1 MATKKNILISAGG
14 TGGHFFP
21 AIALFQELKQ
31 QDYKAHFITDA
42 RCSNYMPANLKD
54 KIVVQNISKFQKSPI
69 KLFIFA
75 FSLGF
80 FVAKNLWFLLKHK
93 IDIVITF
100 GGYQGIAVLIAAVLL
115 RKKIIVHEQNII
127 AGRTNKL
134 FAKIANVVAV
144 AYKNQQGFEKFKHKQ
159 KFTGI
164 PVRSEFYQK
173 MPNKTSDKF
182 VILVVGGSQGAD
194 IFNNLMFEILAH
206 IDSSRLDQIELVQQV
221 RAEAINDV
229 KAKYEEIGVS
239 AQIDSF
245 FNDMAKRIHNADLV
259 ISRSGASTI
268 AELIAARKP
277 AIFLPYPHAMDNH
290 QYYNALELKNIGVAR
305 LYEEKTLVYSE
316 IAQFVDSVVQNPTIL
331 SKMSGC
337 FDKALPGHPVDDI
350 IKIIDKL

>member
-1 MATKKNILISAGG
+1 MITKKNILISAGG

-21 AIALFQELKQ
+21 ALALFKELKENS
-31 QDYKAHFITDA
+31 YKTHFITDK
-42 RCSNYMPANLKD
+42 RCSYYIAEDLKNQ
-54 KIVVQNISKFQKSPI
+54 ITVQKISKFQRSPVQ
-69 KLFIFA
+69 LFIFA

-80 FVAKNLWFLLKHK
+80 FVVKNLWFIQKHK

-100 GGYQGIAVLIAAVLL
+100 GGYQGIAVLIAAFLM
-115 RKKIIVHEQNII
+115 RKKIIIHEQNII

-144 AYKNQQGFEKFKHKQ
+144 AYKNQQGFEQFQHKQ

-164 PVRSEFYQK
+164 PVRSEFYQQ

-182 VILVVGGSQGAD
+182 VIFVVGGSQGAD
-194 IFNNLMFEILAH
+194 FFNKLMFEILAH
-206 IDSSRLDQIELVQQV
+206 IDSKRLDQIEIVQQV
-221 RAEAINDV
+221 RAEFINDV

-245 FNDMAKRIHNADLV
+245 FNDMANRIHSADLV

-277 AIFLPYPHAMDNH
+277 AIFIPYSHAMDNH
-290 QYYNALELKNIGVAR
+290 QYYNALELKNIGVAK

-316 IAQFVDSVVQNPTIL
+316 MAQFIDSIVQNPTML
-331 SKMSGC
+331 SEMSGC
-337 FDKALPGHPVDDI
+337 FDKALPGHPIDDL